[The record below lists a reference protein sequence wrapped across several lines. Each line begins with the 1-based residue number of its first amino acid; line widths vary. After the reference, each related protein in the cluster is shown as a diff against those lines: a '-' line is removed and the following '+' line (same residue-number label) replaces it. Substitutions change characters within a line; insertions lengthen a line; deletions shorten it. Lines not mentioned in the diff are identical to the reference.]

1 MEDKRK
7 KPVWPW
13 ITIALFVVLVGYPLS
28 IGPYLWLGDG
38 LSIRARKA
46 STKSWSIAYS
56 ALVFIDPAYDPLRWI
71 MERSEVADDVGNTYI
86 SMWRI
91 AKSK

>member
-1 MEDKRK
+1 MEDERK

-13 ITIALFVVLVGYPLS
+13 ITIVLFVVLVGYPLS
-28 IGPYLWLGDG
+28 FGPYLWLSDVASAG
-38 LSIRARKA
+38 ARTA
-46 STKSWSIAYS
+46 SPKTWSIAWS
-56 ALVFIDPAYDPLRWI
+56 AIVFIDPVYDPLRWI
-71 MERSEVADDVGNTYI
+71 MERSEVADDAGNTYI